1 MRERESNVM
10 RVAELYIRVTNVLN
24 AKLYVYYAGLESLP
38 SELQR
43 NFHHMRDLDQQA
55 QDLMRNIDKV

>member
-1 MRERESNVM
+1 M